1 MVFDS
6 HLGAQQQCNTILIC
20 IDAMP
25 VLYCASQP
33 SILLLLHQP
42 LDRHCLFAIVIVC
55 LFVCQYNNNNNNN
68 NNKKIEPPNTL
79 VTLAIGVKNH
89 FFFAE

>member
-25 VLYCASQP
+25 VLFCVSQP
-33 SILLLLHQP
+33 SSTINLSIVIV
-42 LDRHCLFAIVIVC
+42 CLQLSIIVC
-55 LFVCQYNNNNNNN
+55 LFVCQYNNNK
-68 NNKKIEPPNTL
+68 KKIEPSNTL